1 MDNIDTFMWYTC
13 AFTIKY
19 CVSFKYSLYFPMKD
33 SDKALLA
40 ILALIVLPRNVLFS
54 LL

>member
-1 MDNIDTFMWYTC
+1 MDDFDTFMWYTF

-19 CVSFKYSLYFPMKD
+19 CIIFKYSLYFPMKE

-40 ILALIVLPRNVLFS
+40 ISTLIVLLRNVLFS